1 MEGANLGTAITS
13 GQSQPT
19 LSAEAQ
25 PSPMEE
31 DYNPA
36 DHIPAGD
43 SMPVAGESIPE
54 EATLGTA
61 VLSEKPA
68 HEKPAQLS
76 PEEQAEQDLIK
87 KAMSGGGTPDM
98 TVIKK
103 ILAKKGFAPD
113 SIERILQGL

>member
-36 DHIPAGD
+36 DHIPAGNT
-43 SMPVAGESIPE
+43 MPVAGEAIPE

-61 VLSEKPA
+61 VLSK
-68 HEKPAQLS
+68 KPAQLS
-76 PEEQAEQDLIK
+76 PEEEKERKLIEDAITQGTKLTTEDFRK
-87 KAMSGGGTPDM
+87 KLTER
-98 TVIKK
+98 
-103 ILAKKGFAPD
+103 GFAPD
-113 SIERILQGL
+113 SIERILSGM